1 MNEEQDVVPDPG
13 LRDLAADTAGLFD
26 PALLA
31 DIPLLQ
37 ILKAVMQLPL
47 RNNCARKEGGMRRE
61 INHQGSVGGRET
73 ATRINPTFKSEFT
86 RQLEELPKKVII
98 REFRTM

>member
-1 MNEEQDVVPDPG
+1 MNEEEDVVPDPG

-47 RNNCARKEGGMRRE
+47 RNNCARKEGWHAEGDQSPRE
-61 INHQGSVGGRET
+61 RGGERDSHE
-73 ATRINPTFKSEFT
+73 NQSNL
-86 RQLEELPKKVII
+86 QV
-98 REFRTM
+98 